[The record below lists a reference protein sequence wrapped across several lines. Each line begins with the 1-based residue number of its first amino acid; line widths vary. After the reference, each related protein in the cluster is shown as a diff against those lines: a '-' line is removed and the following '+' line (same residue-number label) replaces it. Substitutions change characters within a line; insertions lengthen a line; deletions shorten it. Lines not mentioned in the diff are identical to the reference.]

1 MRPEFI
7 AAAAVIA
14 LATATTGFT
23 ADTAP
28 YVGTWDCE
36 VSTFTF
42 TGDAYDAGEGP
53 MPIRKVEKVDG
64 NYVLSF
70 DDGYQ
75 IGLSAVTDTSMQWL
89 STASGD
95 QFECKRVR

>member
-1 MRPEFI
+1 MRPDFI
-7 AAAAVIA
+7 AVAAVIA
-14 LATATTGFT
+14 LAAATACFAT
-23 ADTAP
+23 DPAP
-28 YVGTWDCE
+28 YAGTWDCE

-42 TGDAYDAGEGP
+42 TGDTYDAGEGP

-75 IGLSAVTDTSMQWL
+75 IGLSGVTDTSMQWL
-89 STASGD
+89 SLASGD
-95 QFECKRVR
+95 QFECKRIK